1 MRALARARPPGA
13 SSKCWIGR
21 SSGSWACRKPSGIM
35 PEPTGPLLRVW
46 LLAMRALPL
55 VAPLILRRRL
65 AKGKEMPHR
74 WREKLGEATLPRPAG
89 RLVWLHAVGLGE
101 VLALRGLIAAMAD
114 CDPEVEFLV
123 TSTTRASAEV
133 LAANLP
139 PRTRHQFLPLDAPRY
154 LARFLD
160 HWRPS
165 LSIWAEQDLWPG
177 AVVAT
182 AAQGVPLALVNARM
196 NADAFARR
204 ARWRQLYADLFARFD
219 LVGAQDAPTA
229 RHLAALGA
237 VGVRVTG
244 SLKSAAPPLS
254 VDATRLT
261 QVQRALKG
269 RRPWVAASSHA
280 EDEAVAFAA
289 QVRLHAADPDWC
301 LILVPRYP
309 GRRGEILAA
318 IPPGLPVSVDPD
330 LPTGAV
336 HLADGFGQLGL
347 WYRLA
352 PVALMGGTFGLIEG
366 HNPWEP
372 AALGAAVLHGPRV
385 ANFAQDYESL
395 DGAGA
400 ARAVSVETLAKE
412 LQALN
417 PAMGAKGRTMAESA
431 RAGLAPLAAELLALG
446 GSA

>member
-1 MRALARARPPGA
+1 
-13 SSKCWIGR
+13 
-21 SSGSWACRKPSGIM
+21 M
-35 PEPTGPLLRVW
+35 PEPTGPQLRAW

-55 VAPLILRRRL
+55 VAPSILRRRL
-65 AKGKEMPHR
+65 ARGKEMPDR

-89 RLVWLHAVGLGE
+89 RMVWLHAVGLGE
-101 VLALRGLIAAMAD
+101 VLALRGLIAAMAER
-114 CDPEVEFLV
+114 DPKVEFLV

-139 PRTRHQFLPLDAPRY
+139 PRTRHQFLPLDAQRY
-154 LARFLD
+154 IARFLD
-160 HWRPS
+160 HWRPD

-182 AAQGVPLALVNARM
+182 AARGVPLALVNARM

-204 ARWRQLYADLFARFD
+204 ARWRSLYADLFARFE
-219 LVGAQDAPTA
+219 LVAAQDAATA

-237 VGVRVTG
+237 EGVRVTG

-254 VDATRLT
+254 VDATLLSEA
-261 QVQRALKG
+261 QEALKG
-269 RRPWVAASSHA
+269 RRPWVAASTHA

-289 QVRLHAADPDWC
+289 QARLYAENPAWC

-309 GRRGEILAA
+309 DRRDEILAA
-318 IPPGLPVSVDPD
+318 VPPGLPVSVSPEP
-330 LPTGAV
+330 PTGAV

-352 PVALMGGTFGLIEG
+352 PVALMGGTFGPVEG

-372 AALGAAVLHGPRV
+372 AALGVAVLHGPRV
-385 ANFAQDYESL
+385 TNFAQDYAIL

-400 ARAVSVETLAKE
+400 ARAVGTLAE
-412 LQALN
+412 DLQTIDL
-417 PAMGAKGRTMAESA
+417 AMGAKGQALANSA
-431 RAGLAPLAAELLALG
+431 RAGLVPLAAELLALG